1 VVNFSLTI
9 AGKCVIITHPS
20 LEGSVVQ
27 NRGKIMGR
35 RYNAENIH
43 VLKGLEA
50 VRKRPAMYIGDTG
63 KIGLHHLV
71 FEVIDNS
78 IDEAA
83 MGECDRIEVLIHKD
97 NSITVKDNGRGIP
110 VDIHEIEKR
119 SALEVVMTSLHAG
132 GKFDHKVYKVSGG
145 LHGVGVSVVNA
156 LSERLEVWVTKDGG
170 VFYQRYERGKPV
182 KDVERIE
189 DAAIKE
195 HGTTVRFFPD
205 LQIFKKI
212 DFSPEV
218 LAERERE
225 LAFLNRKVKLTLKDE
240 RNNLEEEFCYDGGIS
255 EFVTYLNS
263 GKTAISPV
271 IYIRDEKEDSDI
283 EIAMQYTESYNENIF
298 TFANNILTRE
308 GGTHL
313 VGFKSGLTRVI
324 NEFVKRNNNK
334 ESIQGEDAREGLTAV
349 ISVKLS
355 EPQFE
360 GQTKMKLGNTE
371 VKGLVESTMSKYLN
385 MYFEEKPQVMDKV
398 IKKIH
403 AAAKARIAAREAR
416 ELARRKGV
424 LDVSPLPGKLADCI
438 SKDVKS
444 AELFLVEGDS
454 AGGSAKQGRDRN
466 FQAILPLKGK
476 ILNVE
481 KSRIDKILSNDEIK
495 TIISA
500 IGIGVGDESEVL
512 DRLRY
517 GKIIIMADA
526 DVDGAHICTLLL
538 TFFYRYARKLVEEG
552 HLYIAQPPL
561 YHVKI
566 KTKVIYAYSD
576 EELAKIVEEHGDKT
590 DIQRYKGLGEMNPEQ
605 LWKTT
610 MNPERR
616 TLKNV
621 TVEDLVEAD
630 RTFNILMGDSVEPR
644 RKFIEENARFVEN
657 LDV

>member
-1 VVNFSLTI
+1 
-9 AGKCVIITHPS
+9 
-20 LEGSVVQ
+20 
-27 NRGKIMGR
+27 MR
-35 RYNAENIH
+35 RKRYDARHIH

-83 MGECDRIEVLIHKD
+83 VGECDRIDVIIHKD
-97 NSITVKDNGRGIP
+97 NSISVKDNGRGIP

-156 LSERLEVWVTKDGG
+156 LSEWLEVWVTRDGG
-170 VFYQRYERGKPV
+170 VFYQRYERGKPL
-182 KDVERIE
+182 KDVERIK
-189 DAAIKE
+189 DADVKE
-195 HGTTVRFFPD
+195 RGTTVKFFPD
-205 LQIFKKI
+205 PEIFKTI
-212 DFSPEV
+212 DFSPEII
-218 LAERERE
+218 AERERE
-225 LAFLNRKVKLTLKDE
+225 LAFLNRKVTLTLEDE
-240 RNNLEEEFCYDGGIS
+240 RNDLKKEFCYDGGIS
-255 EFVTYLNS
+255 EFVIYLND
-263 GKTAISPV
+263 GKTALSPV
-271 IYIRDEKEDSDI
+271 IYFKDEKQDVEI
-283 EIAMQYTESYNENIF
+283 EIAMQYTDSYSENIHA
-298 TFANNILTRE
+298 FANNILTRE

-313 VGFKSGLTRVI
+313 IGFKSGLTRVI
-324 NEFVKRNNNK
+324 NEFVKRNNGK
-334 ESIQGEDAREGLTAV
+334 ESIQGEDAREGLTGV
-349 ISVKLS
+349 ISVKLP

-371 VKGLVESTMSKYLN
+371 VKGLVESSMNSYLN
-385 MYFEEKPQVMDKV
+385 MYFEENPQVLDKV
-398 IKKIH
+398 IKKIS

-416 ELARRKGV
+416 ELARRKGA
-424 LDVSPLPGKLADCI
+424 LDIFPLPGKLADCI

-495 TIISA
+495 TMISA
-500 IGIGVGDESEVL
+500 IGIGFEDESPNTGGEVL
-512 DRLRY
+512 ERLRY

-526 DVDGAHICTLLL
+526 DIDGAHICTLLL
-538 TFFYRYARKLVEEG
+538 TFFYRYAKRLVEEG
-552 HLYIAQPPL
+552 YLYIAQPPL
-561 YHVKI
+561 YRIKI
-566 KTKVIYAYSD
+566 KNTATYAYSE
-576 EELAKIVEEHGDKT
+576 EELAKIVEEHVDRI

-605 LWKTT
+605 LWETT
-610 MNPERR
+610 MNPENRI
-616 TLKNV
+616 LKSV
-621 TVEDLVEAD
+621 TVEDLIEAD
-630 RTFNILMGDSVEPR
+630 RTFNILMGDNVEPR

>member
-1 VVNFSLTI
+1 
-9 AGKCVIITHPS
+9 
-20 LEGSVVQ
+20 
-27 NRGKIMGR
+27 MGR
-35 RYNAENIH
+35 KRYDAKHIH

-50 VRKRPAMYIGDTG
+50 VRKMPAMYIGDTG

-83 MGECDRIEVLIHKD
+83 VGECNRINVIIHKD
-97 NSITVKDNGRGIP
+97 NSISVKDNGRGIP
-110 VDIHEIEKR
+110 VDIHKIEKR

-156 LSERLEVWVTKDGG
+156 LSEWLEVWVTRDGG
-170 VFYQRYERGKPV
+170 VFYQRYERGKPA
-182 KDVERIE
+182 KDVKRIK
-189 DAAIKE
+189 DVDVKE
-195 HGTTVRFFPD
+195 SGTTVKFFPD
-205 LQIFKKI
+205 PEIFKTI
-212 DFSPEV
+212 DFSPEII
-218 LAERERE
+218 AERERE
-225 LAFLNRKVKLTLKDE
+225 LAFLNRKVTLTLEDE
-240 RNNLEEEFCYDGGIS
+240 RNDLKKEFCYDGGIS
-255 EFVTYLNS
+255 EFVIYLNN
-263 GKTAISPV
+263 GKTALSPV
-271 IYIRDEKEDSDI
+271 IYFKDEKQDVEI
-283 EIAMQYTESYNENIF
+283 EIAMQYTDSYSENILA
-298 TFANNILTRE
+298 FANNILTRE

-313 VGFKSGLTRVI
+313 IGFKSGLTRVI
-324 NEFVKRNNNK
+324 NEFVKKNNGK
-334 ESIQGEDAREGLTAV
+334 ESIQGEDAREGLTGV

-371 VKGLVESTMSKYLN
+371 VKGLVESSMNSYFN
-385 MYFEEKPQVMDKV
+385 MYFEENPQVLDKI
-398 IKKIH
+398 IKKIS

-416 ELARRKGV
+416 ELARRKGA
-424 LDVSPLPGKLADCI
+424 LDISPLPGKLADCI
-438 SKDVKS
+438 SKEVKS

-495 TIISA
+495 TMISA
-500 IGIGVGDESEVL
+500 IGIGFEDESPNTGGEVL
-512 DRLRY
+512 ERLRY

-526 DVDGAHICTLLL
+526 DIDGAHICTLLL
-538 TFFYRYARKLVEEG
+538 TFFYRYAKRLVEEG
-552 HLYIAQPPL
+552 YLYIAQPPL
-561 YHVKI
+561 YHIRI
-566 KTKVIYAYSD
+566 KNTVTYAYSE
-576 EELAKIVEEHGDKT
+576 EELAKIVEEHVDRI

-605 LWKTT
+605 LWETT
-610 MNPERR
+610 MNPENRI
-616 TLKNV
+616 LKSV
-621 TVEDLVEAD
+621 TVEDLIEAD
-630 RTFNILMGDSVEPR
+630 RTFNILMGDNVEPR

>member
-1 VVNFSLTI
+1 
-9 AGKCVIITHPS
+9 
-20 LEGSVVQ
+20 
-27 NRGKIMGR
+27 MGR
-35 RYNAENIH
+35 KRYDAKNIH

-83 MGECDRIEVLIHKD
+83 VGECDRIDVVIHKD
-97 NSITVKDNGRGIP
+97 NSITVMDNGRGIP

-156 LSERLEVWVTKDGG
+156 LSECLEVWVTRDRG

-182 KDVERIE
+182 KDVKRTG
-189 DAAIKE
+189 DAGIGE
-195 HGTTVRFFPD
+195 HGTTVKFSPD
-205 LQIFKKI
+205 PRIFKEI
-212 DFSPEV
+212 DFNPEII
-218 LAERERE
+218 ADRERE

-240 RNNLEEEFCYDGGIS
+240 RSDLEREFSYDGGIS

-263 GKTAISPV
+263 GKTPVSPV
-271 IYIRDEKEDSDI
+271 IYFKAEKEAVDI
-283 EIAMQYTESYNENIF
+283 EIAMQYTDSYSENIF

-324 NEFVKRNNNK
+324 NDFVRKNNNK
-334 ESIQGEDAREGLTAV
+334 ESVQGEDAREGVTAV
-349 ISVKLS
+349 ISVKLP

-371 VKGLVESTMSKYLN
+371 VKGFVESTVGSYLS
-385 MYFEEKPQVMDKV
+385 MYFEENPKVLDKI
-398 IKKIH
+398 IKKIY

-416 ELARRKGV
+416 ELARRKGA
-424 LDVSPLPGKLADCI
+424 LDVFPLPGKLADCI
-438 SKDVKS
+438 SRDVRS

-481 KSRIDKILSNDEIK
+481 KSRIDKILSNEEIK

-500 IGIGVGDESEVL
+500 IGIGVGDESQVL

-538 TFFYRYARKLVEEG
+538 TLFYRYARRLVEEG

-561 YHVKI
+561 YRVKM
-566 KTKVIYAYSD
+566 KNKVIYAYSD
-576 EELAKIVEEHGDKT
+576 EELAGITGENEDKI
-590 DIQRYKGLGEMNPEQ
+590 DIQRYKGLGEMNPGQ
-605 LWKTT
+605 LWETT
-610 MNPERR
+610 MNPEKR
-616 TLKNV
+616 TLKSV
-621 TVEDLVEAD
+621 TAEDLVEAD
-630 RTFNILMGDSVEPR
+630 RTFNILMGDNVEPR

>member
-1 VVNFSLTI
+1 
-9 AGKCVIITHPS
+9 
-20 LEGSVVQ
+20 
-27 NRGKIMGR
+27 MGR
-35 RYNAENIH
+35 KKYDARNIH

-83 MGECDRIEVLIHKD
+83 VGECDRIDVIIHKA
-97 NSITVKDNGRGIP
+97 NSVTVKDNGRGIP
-110 VDIHEIEKR
+110 VDIHEIAKR

-156 LSERLEVWVTKDGG
+156 LSEWLEVWVTRDRG
-170 VFYQRYERGKPV
+170 VFFQRYERGKPV
-182 KDVERIE
+182 KDVKKIG
-189 DAAIKE
+189 DADIKE
-195 HGTTVRFFPD
+195 YGTTVKFFPD
-205 LQIFKKI
+205 PRIFKEI
-212 DFSPEV
+212 SFNADII
-218 LAERERE
+218 AERERE

-240 RNNLEEEFCYDGGIS
+240 KDNQEKEFYYDGGIS
-255 EFVTYLNS
+255 EFVSYLNN

-271 IYIRDEKEDSDI
+271 IYFRNEKNGVEI
-283 EIAMQYTESYNENIF
+283 EIAMQYTDSYSENIF
-298 TFANNILTRE
+298 TFANNILTKE

-313 VGFKSGLTRVI
+313 IGFKSGLTRVI
-324 NEFVKRNNNK
+324 NEFAKRNNNK
-334 ESIQGEDAREGLTAV
+334 ESVQGEDAREGLTSV
-349 ISVKLS
+349 ISLRLP

-371 VKGLVESTMSKYLN
+371 VKGLVESTVSNYLN
-385 MYFEEKPQVMDKV
+385 MYFEENPQVLNKI
-398 IKKIH
+398 IKKIY

-416 ELARRKGV
+416 ELTRRKGA
-424 LDVSPLPGKLADCI
+424 LDISPLPGKLADCI
-438 SKDVKS
+438 SKDVTS

-481 KSRIDKILSNDEIK
+481 KSRIDKILSNEEIK

-500 IGIGVGDESEVL
+500 IGIGIGDEFPSSGGEML
-512 DRLRY
+512 NKLRY
-517 GKIIIMADA
+517 GKIILMTDA
-526 DVDGAHICTLLL
+526 DIDGAHICTLLL
-538 TFFYRYARKLVEEG
+538 TFFYRYAKRLVEEG
-552 HLYIAQPPL
+552 YLYIAQPPL
-561 YHVKI
+561 YRVKM
-566 KTKVIYAYSD
+566 KNKVVYAYSE
-576 EELAKIVEEHGDKT
+576 EELAKIIEEQKVKI
-590 DIQRYKGLGEMNPEQ
+590 DIQRYKGLGEMNPDQ
-605 LWKTT
+605 LWETT
-610 MNPERR
+610 MNPEKR

-621 TVEDLVEAD
+621 TVEDLVEANK
-630 RTFNILMGDSVEPR
+630 TFNILMGDNVEPR